1 MSDDNRSEV
10 DCRSSC
16 GKDITLKSIS
26 SFPGIFICR
35 QAVDGRKQI
44 NTLAAFVESDL
55 GQRPFEGSLFVF
67 INRRRDTVKILY
79 YDRTGFALWIKR
91 LEKNVFKWLRWPSP
105 TGVST
110 ITESQLELLLYG
122 YDVFSMA
129 PHEEIKFSRT
139 I

>member
-1 MSDDNRSEV
+1 MLHWQPR
-10 DCRSSC
+10 
-16 GKDITLKSIS
+16 LL
-26 SFPGIFICR
+26 P
-35 QAVDGRKQI
+35 AVDGRKQI
-44 NTLAAFVESDL
+44 NTLAALVESGL

-67 INRRRDTVKILY
+67 YQSPTRYRENLY

-105 TGVST
+105 AGVST
-110 ITESQLELLLYG
+110 VTVSKLEILLYG